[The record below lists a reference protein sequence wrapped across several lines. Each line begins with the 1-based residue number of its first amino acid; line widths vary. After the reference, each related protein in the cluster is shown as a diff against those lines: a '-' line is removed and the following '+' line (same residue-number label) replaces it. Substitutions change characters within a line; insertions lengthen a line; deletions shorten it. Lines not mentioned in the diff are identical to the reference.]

1 MVIPELDDY
10 EPEIELPRKHS
21 ISDSLSEDYIS
32 QQYLQSKNDSLPR
45 ASSTARSGL
54 MNHRIDDD
62 SRFDEDGNAIGTKGK
77 GDSED
82 SDEEGAYFGDSE
94 DKELISNQ
102 GISKSLAVMNICFAL
117 LLIIPTIIAAPDM
130 NYEIISLYI
139 VSILMLI
146 VSIFALFWHFMAFM
160 EFDDFKFQVNELAN
174 EKVRR
179 RRSEEIR
186 KVYEEY
192 GEDNI
197 YSEEGYGG
205 DPPEEWMDFPPQWVL
220 NAIEDEHQPFYGD
233 IRNRIRSSMIEK
245 ENIKKASARS
255 SGNSAFSPSAGSR
268 TSVVIRD
275 GEEIIEDEDSYETS
289 DIHSSSSDDESMGAF
304 DPDGEDEEGLDSPPP
319 FQAEGASVEM
329 TRMPRKSISE
339 EAMD

>member
-10 EPEIELPRKHS
+10 EGALEERRDPPEIELPRKHS
-21 ISDSLSEDYIS
+21 I
-32 QQYLQSKNDSLPR
+32 
-45 ASSTARSGL
+45 TARSGL

-82 SDEEGAYFGDSE
+82 SDEEDSE